1 MISNPLKKVSQA
13 IQDVLTKSADKL
25 ARSTNFIKRQV
36 KVKGSNFSQTLVFGW
51 LSNPSATLEELTQ
64 TGVAI
69 GLEISPQA
77 LDQRFTKEAADFMQE
92 VLNETASQ
100 VITADPV
107 AIPILQRF
115 NGVYIQDSSTI
126 TLPDSL
132 SQVWSGCGQGVA
144 ALKMEVRWDLL
155 AGTLDGPFLHDGR
168 TNDRRAAQ
176 SHSELPTDSLSMGD
190 LGYWKLSSLEE
201 LSLTDRFWLSR
212 PQIQTAIF
220 DKSGER
226 YQLTEIVVAQSEDS
240 FDLDIELGVNH
251 RLPARLIGVRV
262 PQQVASKRRRKLKKE
277 ARDKGKTVSKAR
289 LALCNWTLLV
299 TNIPRQMLSIEEALV
314 LAKIR
319 WQIELLFKLW
329 KSVGQVDKSRSQNK
343 WRILCEIYGKLIGQ
357 IIQHWAFLIGNWQFP
372 DRSFTKAAATVQQH
386 ALGLAIALT
395 NGLTRLQE
403 ALTILARCLAAG
415 CRINKSVKT
424 PRTYQLLLALEEL

>member
-1 MISNPLKKVSQA
+1 MA
-13 IQDVLTKSADKL
+13 
-25 ARSTNFIKRQV
+25 
-36 KVKGSNFSQTLVFGW
+36 
-51 LSNPSATLEELTQ
+51 
-64 TGVAI
+64 
-69 GLEISPQA
+69 
-77 LDQRFTKEAADFMQE
+77 
-92 VLNETASQ
+92 
-100 VITADPV
+100 
-107 AIPILQRF
+107 
-115 NGVYIQDSSTI
+115 
-126 TLPDSL
+126 
-132 SQVWSGCGQGVA
+132 
-144 ALKMEVRWDLL
+144 
-155 AGTLDGPFLHDGR
+155 
-168 TNDRRAAQ
+168 
-176 SHSELPTDSLSMGD
+176 D
-190 LGYWKLSSLEE
+190 LGYWKLANLEE
-201 LSLTDRFWLSR
+201 LSLGERFWLSL

-220 DKSGER
+220 DKSGQR
-226 YQLTEIVVAQSEDS
+226 YQLTEIVAAQNQVR

-289 LALCNWTLLV
+289 LALCDWTLLV

-343 WRILCEIYGKLIGQ
+343 WRILCEIYAKLIGQ

-372 DRSFTKAAATVQQH
+372 DRSLTKAAATVQQH

-395 NGLTRLQE
+395 HSLTRLEE
-403 ALTILARCLAAG
+403 ALTVLARCLAAG

>member
-25 ARSTNFIKRQV
+25 ARSQNFIKRQV
-36 KVKGSNFSQTLVFGW
+36 KVRGSNFSQTLVFGW

-69 GLEISPQA
+69 GLDISPQG
-77 LDQRFTKEAADFMQE
+77 LDQRFTKDAADFMKE

-126 TLPDSL
+126 TLPNSL
-132 SQVWSGCGQGVA
+132 SEVWSGCGKGVA

-168 TNDRRAAQ
+168 TNDRKAAK
-176 SHSELPTDSLSMGD
+176 SHRELPSGSLSIAD
-190 LGYWKLSSLEE
+190 LGYFQLSNLEQ
-201 LSLTDRFWLSR
+201 LSLTDRFWLSL

-220 DKSGER
+220 DKSGKR
-226 YQLTEIVVAQSEDS
+226 YQLTEIVAAQSGDS
-240 FDLDIELGVNH
+240 FDIKIELGVNH

-262 PQQVASKRRRKLKKE
+262 PAELASKRRRKVKKE
-277 ARDKGKTVSKAR
+277 AKDKGKTVSKIR
-289 LALCNWTLLV
+289 LALCDWTLLV
-299 TNIPRQMLSIEEALV
+299 TNIPIKMLSIEEALV
-314 LAKIR
+314 LARIR

-343 WRILCEIYGKLIGQ
+343 WRILCEIYAKLIGQ

-372 DRSFTKAAATVQQH
+372 DRSLTKAGATVQQH
-386 ALGLAIALT
+386 ALGLAIAVAHS
-395 NGLTRLQE
+395 LTRLEE